1 MTADARIRV
10 ATPDDAAA
18 VRDIYAPFCE
28 STAVTFEE
36 APPTEAEVADR
47 IASTLETYPWLV
59 CEREGA
65 VVGYAYASRLRKR
78 RAYQWTVELSVY
90 VADDDRQSGI
100 GRALYESLFAVL
112 ERQGVR
118 DAYAVTTGSQPRNR
132 AVPRAAGL
140 RALRRL
146 PGDRAHRRRVARR
159 RLVATRN
166 RREDSRSGA
175 DHAAARAPESTR
187 RGRLERAG
195 SDERDLNAVK
205 ISARRAGNGCD
216 PRGLPRV
223 LSAAPRIGTARSE
236 RPCPGTTVA

>member
-36 APPTEAEVADR
+36 SPPTEAEVADR

-59 CEREGA
+59 CEVDGA

-90 VADDDRQSGI
+90 VADDTRRSGV
-100 GRALYESLFAVL
+100 GRSLYESLFAVL

-118 DAYAVTTGSQPRNR
+118 DAYAVTT
-132 AVPRAAGL
+132 VPNPETERFHERLGFERCVDFPAIGYTEGEWRDVAWWRRGIAEKTADPEPITPL
-140 RALRRL
+140 PALRDRL
-146 PGDRAHRRRVARR
+146 DETDWNT
-159 RLVATRN
+159 LVRTG
-166 RREDSRSGA
+166 E
-175 DHAAARAPESTR
+175 
-187 RGRLERAG
+187 
-195 SDERDLNAVK
+195 
-205 ISARRAGNGCD
+205 I
-216 PRGLPRV
+216 
-223 LSAAPRIGTARSE
+223 
-236 RPCPGTTVA
+236 